1 MSQYI
6 LSAKNV
12 NNNRKSLVKKGR
24 IIMYRILFMMLSI
37 LLLAG
42 CTESSQKN
50 ASYDEV
56 KKIMIDSIQTEDGKK
71 ALRQILEEPSFRE
84 LLVLD
89 DEEVKKATEQ
99 TLLSKEAEDFWKK
112 TFQDPKFKEAIAK
125 SMKEQQEKILK
136 DLMKDSSYQEDL
148 VSFFGQSDMQKQLET
163 ILKSA
168 PLRKQMEK
176 VVMETIENP
185 LLQSKWQELIKA
197 SGEASS
203 GGGSGGSSESGGG
216 EKKKEQGSKDSGK

>member
-1 MSQYI
+1 M
-6 LSAKNV
+6 
-12 NNNRKSLVKKGR
+12 
-24 IIMYRILFMMLSI
+24 MYRILFLMFSL

-42 CTESSQKN
+42 CTESNQKN
-50 ASYDEV
+50 ANYDEV

-71 ALRQILEEPSFRE
+71 ALRQILEEPTFRE
-84 LLVLD
+84 LLVLN

-99 TLLSKEAEDFWKK
+99 TLLSKDAEEFWKK

-136 DLMKDSSYQEDL
+136 DLMKDSSYQDDL
-148 VSFFGQSDMQKQLET
+148 VSFFGQSEMQKQLET

-185 LLQSKWQELIKA
+185 LLQTKWQELIKA
-197 SGEASS
+197 SGEATNSNSSS
-203 GGGSGGSSESGGG
+203 GESKSGGE
-216 EKKKEQGSKDSGK
+216 EKKKEEEASKGSGK